1 MRYAFIRSHAGRYPV
16 NHLCRLLG
24 VHSSAYYAWRS
35 RPAKIIAP
43 EELEL
48 RRRMKTLFAESRA
61 SLGSRMMTANLRA
74 EGFAVGRERVRRL
87 MKALD
92 LRVKRKR
99 QFQITTDSRHD
110 SQIAENVL
118 DRAFSPDRPNQVWG
132 ADITYLWTREGWV
145 YLAVV
150 IDLHSR
156 RVVSWA
162 MDRRMK
168 QALVVRALMMGI
180 NLRQPPPGLLH
191 HSDRGSQYASRVYR
205 QLLKQHGMLASMSR
219 KGNCWDNAPV
229 ERFFGSLK
237 REWTDGQLYRTR
249 DEAIADVRT
258 YISTYYNSKR
268 LHSTLGFTTP
278 IDYENILNDVA
289 GIC

>member
-1 MRYAFIRSHAGRYPV
+1 VRYAFIRSNAASFPV

-24 VHSSAYYAWRS
+24 VQSSAYYAWRS
-35 RPAKIIAP
+35 RPAKIIGP

-61 SLGSRMMTANLRA
+61 SLGSRMMMANLRA
-74 EGFAVGRERVRRL
+74 EGFMVGRERVRRL

-92 LRVKRKR
+92 LKIKRKR
-99 QFQITTDSRHD
+99 QYQSTTDSRHD
-110 SQIAENVL
+110 FPVAENIL
-118 DRAFSPDRPNQVWG
+118 NRAFSPDRPNQVWG
-132 ADITYLWTREGWV
+132 ADITYLWTQEGWI

-156 RVVSWA
+156 RVVGWA

-191 HSDRGSQYASRVYR
+191 HSARGSQYASRVYR
-205 QLLKQHGMLASMSR
+205 QLLKQHGMLVSMSR

-237 REWTDGQLYRTR
+237 REWTDGRLYRTR
-249 DEAIADVRT
+249 DEAVADVRT
-258 YISTYYNSKR
+258 YISAYYNSKR
-268 LHSTLGFTTP
+268 LHSTLGCTTP
-278 IDYENILNDVA
+278 IDYENILNDVS
-289 GIC
+289 GIG